1 MISSDW
7 RLQPL
12 RNFWQTVNWENR
24 TLELVPSN
32 NKSNNDDKSTFV
44 LSFLMP
50 VREYFRAISWT
61 GIPEIAATK
70 PEPKNS
76 NSMVDENRE
85 TLEDFLDDISN
96 FF

>member
-1 MISSDW
+1 MSSSDW

-12 RNFWQTVNWENR
+12 KSFWQNVNWDNR
-24 TLELVPSN
+24 RLVVTPASN
-32 NKSNNDDKSTFV
+32 GSVANATT

-61 GIPEIAATK
+61 GIPAIAVTSTEAK
-70 PEPKNS
+70 LS
-76 NSMVDENRE
+76 NAQAEADESKE
-85 TLEDFLDDISN
+85 TLEDFLDDISK